1 MTHLLLLACR
11 CMSRIAIRAVLALL
25 IAAAAFVLLRDSG
38 AARLLHSEDSQ
49 FGQLLVFE
57 ENGER
62 CMNFNSMHDVGRQ
75 TCMSLD
81 RPERL
86 VFSYTRMMLTSLYIQ
101 PQPKNILIVGLG
113 GATLQKT
120 LAALLPDTVID
131 TVEIDPAVGKVA
143 ARYFGYQQGPR
154 QRLFLEDGRAY
165 IEQAHRDGQQYD
177 MVMLDAFD
185 VDYIPEHLMTLE
197 FLQHVR
203 GILAPG
209 GVAVANTFTNSQL
222 YERESATYAAV
233 FGDFFNLRTGNRVI
247 MAVKGG
253 LPDDGQLA
261 RNARALDARLGPLGI
276 DPNPALDMFTRLQ
289 DVKNEAPL
297 LRD

>member
-1 MTHLLLLACR
+1 MFRL
-11 CMSRIAIRAVLALL
+11 AIRIVLVVLIAGAALALL
-25 IAAAAFVLLRDSG
+25 RGNGGPQLI
-38 AARLLHSEDSQ
+38 HSEDSQ
-49 FGQLLVFE
+49 FGKLLVFE

-75 TCMSLD
+75 TCMSLEH
-81 RPERL
+81 PGQL
-86 VFSYTRMMLTSLYIQ
+86 VFSYTRMMMTALYVN
-101 PQPKNILIVGLG
+101 PKPRNILIVGLG

-131 TVEIDPAVGKVA
+131 TVEIDPAVGNVA
-143 ARYFGYQQGPR
+143 GRYFGYQQSPR

-165 IEQAHRDGQQYD
+165 IERAHREGLRYD
-177 MVMLDAFD
+177 IVMLDAFD

-209 GVAVANTFTNSQL
+209 GVAVANTFTESLL

-233 FGDFFNLRTGNRVI
+233 FGAFFNLQTGNRVV
-247 MAVKGG
+247 MAVNGE
-253 LPDDGQLA
+253 LPGRDELA
-261 RNARALDARLGPLGI
+261 RNAAALDASLGPLGV
-276 DPNPALDMFTRLQ
+276 NLKEALSMFARRE
-289 DVKNEAPL
+289 KAASEAPV

>member
-11 CMSRIAIRAVLALL
+11 RMSRIAIRAVLALL

-165 IEQAHRDGQQYD
+165 IEQAHRDGLQYD

-276 DPNPALDMFTRLQ
+276 DLNPALDMFTRLQ

>member
-1 MTHLLLLACR
+1 MTRLLLMAYRYML
-11 CMSRIAIRAVLALL
+11 RIAIRSLLVLA
-25 IAAAAFVLLRDSG
+25 IAGAAFVLLRDTG
-38 AARLLHSEDSQ
+38 AARLVHSEDSP
-49 FGQLLVFE
+49 FGKLLVFE

-62 CMNFNSMHDVGRQ
+62 CMNFNSMLDVGRQ

-81 RPERL
+81 HPEQL
-86 VFSYTRMMLTSLYIQ
+86 VFSYTRMMMTALYIN
-101 PQPKNILIVGLG
+101 PNPKNILIVGLG

-120 LAALLPDTVID
+120 LATLLPDTVID
-131 TVEIDPAVGKVA
+131 TVEIDPAVGNVA
-143 ARYFGYQQGPR
+143 ARYFGYQQGPK

-165 IEQAHRDGQQYD
+165 IERAHRDGLRYD
-177 MVMLDAFD
+177 LVMLDAFD

-233 FGDFFNLRTGNRVI
+233 FGDFFNLQTDNRVI
-247 MAVKGG
+247 MAVNGE
-253 LPDDGQLA
+253 LPDSGQLA
-261 RNARALDARLGPLGI
+261 RNARVLDARLAPLGI
-276 DPNPALDMFTRLQ
+276 KAEQALDMFARMK
-289 DVKNEAPL
+289 DVKSDTPL